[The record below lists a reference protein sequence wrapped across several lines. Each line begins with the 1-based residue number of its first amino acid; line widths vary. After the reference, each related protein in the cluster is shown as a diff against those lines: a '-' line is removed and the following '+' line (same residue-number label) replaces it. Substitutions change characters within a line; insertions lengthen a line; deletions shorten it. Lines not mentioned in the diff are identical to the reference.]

1 MNPGGELVHTSTT
14 SITIPPVPS
23 LPSRPGTCIHARNS
37 AAIFT
42 LYPFSVS
49 LAKLPRRPS
58 EAPTRPSE
66 NFNQSMIQALEQ
78 QYLPRFLSEKFL
90 QRPSAFRRTADWRID
105 RAHFAGREARLR
117 LLQWRGQ
124 LPIQPQYDP
133 PLSAPGI
140 HLVLRD
146 VTPDL
151 TAGVYTGVDWSGLD
165 KQRGEDVLIY
175 SWATEIEAY
184 EFCATVRGETDFA
197 RCFDRKLV
205 AQHQDHDQSNS
216 SPPQSSTN
224 PWEGIQ

>member
-1 MNPGGELVHTSTT
+1 MVE
-14 SITIPPVPS
+14 
-23 LPSRPGTCIHARNS
+23 
-37 AAIFT
+37 
-42 LYPFSVS
+42 
-49 LAKLPRRPS
+49 
-58 EAPTRPSE
+58 
-66 NFNQSMIQALEQ
+66 ALEQ
-78 QYLPRFLSEKFL
+78 RYLPRFIYEKFL
-90 QRPSAFRRTADWRID
+90 QRPSSFRRTAGWRID
-105 RAHFAGREARLR
+105 RARFAGREARL
-117 LLQWRGQ
+117 LLLKWRGER
-124 LPIQPQYDP
+124 LPIQPQHDP
-133 PLSAPGI
+133 PPSAPGI

-151 TAGVYTGVDWSGLD
+151 TAGVYTGVDWIGLD
-165 KQRGEDVLIY
+165 EQRGEDVLIY